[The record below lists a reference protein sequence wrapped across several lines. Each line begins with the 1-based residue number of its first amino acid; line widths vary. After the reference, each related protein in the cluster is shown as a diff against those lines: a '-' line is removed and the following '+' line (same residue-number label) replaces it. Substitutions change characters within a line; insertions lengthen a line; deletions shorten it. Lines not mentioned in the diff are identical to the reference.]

1 MARETISTSYPML
14 TQFHSQRYNHKG
26 SLQTAATDTLYHGW
40 EILKSLRVVAIA
52 VTCLR
57 GVIRYRAGKMTC
69 YRQESH
75 INNLQRSR
83 IRSEEHTSELQSRGH
98 LVCRLLL

>member
-1 MARETISTSYPML
+1 MVVVACDSQGLSSKISQTCHIKIRTYHHRRAVPVAQVNNSNRYPL
-14 TQFHSQRYNHKG
+14 FTQFHSQRYNHKG

-57 GVIRYRAGKMTC
+57 CVICYRACKMTC
-69 YRQESH
+69 
-75 INNLQRSR
+75 
-83 IRSEEHTSELQSRGH
+83 
-98 LVCRLLL
+98 